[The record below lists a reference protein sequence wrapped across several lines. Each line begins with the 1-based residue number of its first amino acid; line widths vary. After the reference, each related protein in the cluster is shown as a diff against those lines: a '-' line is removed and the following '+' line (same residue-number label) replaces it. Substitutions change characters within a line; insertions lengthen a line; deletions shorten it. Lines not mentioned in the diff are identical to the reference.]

1 MGCCI
6 ARPLAK
12 GRPHENP
19 ASLPPPLPLGQQV
32 EPQTKQQ
39 HMYALLQNAMP
50 TTFHNFG
57 MCFESQWAFHHWAV
71 RPANPR
77 LLALAVAALLVV
89 AGLVSS
95 VSWLAAQHRRHGRL
109 AHTAT
114 NEHSQFSRVRC
125 SHTSAANFIP
135 TQPHTNTPRRT
146 GSSVHCNHTRTANF
160 IPTQPNTDT
169 RVQEIR

>member
-19 ASLPPPLPLGQQV
+19 ASLPPPLLLVQQV

-57 MCFESQWAFHHWAV
+57 MSFESQWAFHHWAV

-77 LLALAVAALLVV
+77 LLADAVATLLVI

-114 NEHSQFSRVRC
+114 NEHRR
-125 SHTSAANFIP
+125 AANSVECAAAAQV
-135 TQPHTNTPRRT
+135 QPISFPHSRYSRILCPYGNAGANLSLRKVRRT
-146 GSSVHCNHTRTANF
+146 
-160 IPTQPNTDT
+160 
-169 RVQEIR
+169 